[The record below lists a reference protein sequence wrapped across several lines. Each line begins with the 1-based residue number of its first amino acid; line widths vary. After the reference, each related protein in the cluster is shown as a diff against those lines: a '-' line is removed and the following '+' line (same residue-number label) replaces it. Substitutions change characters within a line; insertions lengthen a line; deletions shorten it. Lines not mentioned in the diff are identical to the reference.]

1 MKKVQRMLILLLF
14 VLLVVGFVPKTAQA
28 EETTAGKFILVAEAG
43 GKLVI
48 APEYI
53 TYTSEQTLGAALEA
67 SGHVFTGLDVGQVTA
82 IDGVTGN
89 YTRSDQ
95 NGGYDLTAPASSVT
109 HYCFSERPSSESKPT
124 EGMKQLMTAMADY
137 LTKEEDVRQAAKAAY
152 NNAYTSFVGIR
163 SEDARTLASELNKA
177 VSDYEVTLSG
187 TKHAVSFTD
196 GSKAYSAANYT
207 GISITA
213 VNAYGKQWEE
223 NGDNAD
229 GTLELP
235 AGSYTFRVSQDGLSV
250 SGQMEVSAAVTVSA
264 ALPETLW
271 LKQDSFRLS
280 GSYGAET
287 SEESKFSD
295 GEFQRGKWDGRKVT
309 VPVFDSFVGAVY
321 TYAEYDKDLLS
332 EVPTLTAVY
341 TMKNETADPVEKDIP
356 FESLNSG
363 AYSVLAAGSDGNTV
377 IYRLSS
383 LGTDG
388 YTYAQDYTVTFARIP
403 TLTSITVVGKE
414 DDGTV
419 VDQAATTAFD
429 GTVTE
434 YTYKVLDSIQSV
446 NVSAEPLLEGY
457 EITVNG
463 QSVENGVSV
472 DISGDTAITVTVSAK
487 GYSNTY
493 TLNIQPGQGRTLSFI
508 SDKAVTVEVVNS
520 NGVIMP
526 YTTHKETS
534 TKNRYKYTLVPG
546 ESYSYVATNN
556 TYYHIAD
563 DFSLEEVANSIIE
576 VNFADMEDWLT
587 ELAFGTGGKNGKYK
601 NTLPLNKTFAAVDHT
616 YQVSFVDT
624 EHLAYVWVTG
634 AEEDIDIQAIYQQV
648 FPSNLYHGKENR
660 ISLTSGLS
668 QGEQLKRF
676 LMDEN
681 PIENTVTIR
690 LTKEADGVRY
700 YQDYIVDFK
709 RTLTMKNL
717 TAKSDGISTI
727 LNQMDG
733 TLGFAPDVKEYF
745 VRVSMAAKELSLE
758 LACYKDKL
766 CYGEEAVGYRILVDG
781 EDVTEAGTAA
791 ISLDGTLD
799 TQTVVITVENDKAP
813 NGTSEYLLHIQ
824 KSPPVDVTFQIAPAT
839 ALLNIREELSGE
851 RMWPGEDGSFQLC
864 EDYSYPYALTEYG
877 YVSRSGTL
885 TVTRNDANQLVIL
898 DGQDQHVVTEKGSG
912 GAVTITWS
920 LEKAPVNGAIDTT
933 IVSPW
938 PNFRGNNSNNAV
950 TDAAVPNAAEDGT
963 LYWANQ
969 IGSGIDSDAVGS
981 PILVGD
987 DIITYASDKIFRVD
1001 RITGEILAE
1010 GTMDHKSSFS
1020 ITPPTYANGMVFVAL
1035 SNGCVQAFN
1044 AATLESLW
1052 IYNDPLGGQPNCP
1065 LAIRDGYL
1073 YTGFWNSET
1082 GDANFVCLSIT
1093 DEQPDKS
1100 KEEKCASWYYTAK
1113 GGYYWAG
1120 AYTASDFVLIGT
1132 DDGDNSCTSQT
1143 SRMLLLDAKTGKLLD
1158 SWNNLNGDIRS
1169 TVVYDSAT
1177 NAYYFTSKGGSFYG
1191 FQVSDRT
1198 MTSKWKVGLQN
1209 GVGGTPMSTCS
1220 PVVHNGRAYVGV
1232 SGAGQFS
1239 AYSGHN
1245 ITVIDLS
1252 SQSIAYSVTTQGYP
1266 QTSGLL
1272 TTAYEASSGYAYV
1285 YFFDNY
1291 TPGKLRAL
1299 RDRPGQTTVDYVT
1312 TEGSRT
1318 TAYALFTPTGDQ
1330 AQYAICSPIVDE
1342 YGTIYFKNDSAHL
1355 MAFGSAIEKIEVT
1368 QMPAKTN
1375 YIAGEKFDPAG
1386 MIVTATYANGLTRDI
1401 TSYVA
1406 SPQVGADQNLKY
1418 VPCREITL
1426 TEQDANF
1433 TIAFT
1438 HVMYH
1443 NQEDGT
1449 SMISGVATTIPN
1461 VTIQLTIG
1469 GGLLGDVDRNGTIEA
1484 ADAQMIL
1491 DYEAQLTQEE
1501 LLLVVSDVSG
1511 DEKIDSNDAV
1521 LIQQY
1526 LAGKFEKFPAED
1538 VLEETAEESQPTE

>member
-1 MKKVQRMLILLLF
+1 MRKYQRMLILLIS
-14 VLLVVGFVPKTAQA
+14 LLVVVGFLPTTAQA
-28 EETTAGKFILVAEAG
+28 EETAVGKFILVAEAG

-109 HYCFSERPSSESKPT
+109 HYCFSERPSSESKPS
-124 EGMKQLMTAMADY
+124 EGMKLLMTAMAEY
-137 LTKEEDVRQAAKAAY
+137 LTKDTDVQQAAKAAY
-152 NNAYTSFVGIR
+152 NEAYTSFVGII
-163 SEDARTLASELNKA
+163 SEDGRTLATELNKA
-177 VSDYEVTLSG
+177 VSDYENTLTG
-187 TKHAVSFTD
+187 TKYSVSFTD
-196 GSKAYSAANYT
+196 GSKAYSEANYT

-213 VNAYGKQWEE
+213 VNAYGKQWKDD
-223 NGDNAD
+223 GDGVLD
-229 GTLELP
+229 LP
-235 AGSYTFRVSQDGLSV
+235 QGSYTFRVSHDGLSF
-250 SGQMEVSAAVTVSA
+250 SGQVDVSSAATVSA
-264 ALPETLW
+264 ALPTQLW
-271 LKQDSFRLS
+271 LKQDTFRLS
-280 GSYGAET
+280 GSYGAEN

-295 GEFQRGKWDGRKVT
+295 GEFQLGSWDGRNVT

-321 TYAEYDKDLLS
+321 AYAEYDKEQLS
-332 EVPTLTAVY
+332 NVPTLTAVY
-341 TMKNETADPVEKDIP
+341 TMKNATEDAVEKVIP

-363 AYSVLAAGSDGNTV
+363 AYSVLSTGSDGNTV
-377 IYRLSS
+377 IFRLSS
-383 LGTDG
+383 EADDG
-388 YTYAQDYTVTFARIP
+388 YTYAQDYTVKFERIP
-403 TLTSITVVGKE
+403 TLRSITVVGTEK
-414 DDGTV
+414 DGTV

-429 GTVTE
+429 GILTE
-434 YTYKVLDSIQSV
+434 YTYKVLDTIQSV
-446 NVSAEPLLEGY
+446 TVSGQPLLEGY
-457 EITVNG
+457 TITVNG
-463 QSVENGVSV
+463 QDAKEGVKV
-472 DISGDTAITVTVSAK
+472 DITGNTVITMVVSAN

-493 TLNIQPGQGRTLSFI
+493 TLNIQPGQGKTLSFI
-508 SDKAVTVEVVNS
+508 SDKEVTFEVVNS

-526 YTTHKETS
+526 YTTHKETA

-546 ESYSYVATNN
+546 ETYSYVATNN

-587 ELAFGTGGKNGKYK
+587 ELAFGTSKAVKYK
-601 NTLPLNKTFAAVDHT
+601 NTLPLNKDFSTADHC
-616 YQVSFVDT
+616 YQVPFVDT
-624 EHLAYVWVTG
+624 EHLAYVWVTSTEME
-634 AEEDIDIQAIYQQV
+634 ADIQAIYNQV

-690 LTKEADGVRY
+690 LTKEEDGVSY
-700 YQDYIVDFK
+700 YQDYIVEFK
-709 RTLTMKNL
+709 RTLTLKNL
-717 TAKSDGISTI
+717 STKSDGISTV

-733 TLGFAPDVKEYF
+733 TLGFAPGINEYF
-745 VRVSMAAKELSLE
+745 VRVSMAAKQLALELSY
-758 LACYKDKL
+758 YKDNL

-781 EDVTEAGTAA
+781 AEVTESGTAN

-799 TQTVVITVENDKAP
+799 TQTVVIVVENDKAP
-813 NGTSEYLLHIQ
+813 TGTSEYLLHIQ
-824 KSPPVDVTFQIAPAT
+824 KSPPVDVTFQIAPEG

-877 YVSRSGTL
+877 YVSKSGTL
-885 TVTRNDANQLVIL
+885 KVTRNDANKLVVL
-898 DGQDQHVVTEKGSG
+898 DGQEQYVVTEQGSG
-912 GAVTITWS
+912 GAVTISWS
-920 LEKAPVNGAIDTT
+920 LAKAAINGAIDTT

-938 PNFRGNNSNNAV
+938 PNFRGNNNNNAV
-950 TDAAVPNAAEDGT
+950 TDVPIPNAAEDGT

-987 DIITYASDKIFRVD
+987 DIITYASDKLYRVD

-1082 GDANFVCLSIT
+1082 GNANFVCLSIT
-1093 DEQPDKS
+1093 DEQPGEA

-1120 AYTASDFVLIGT
+1120 AYTGSDFVLIGT

-1143 SRMLLLDAKTGKLLD
+1143 SRMLLLNAKTGKLLD
-1158 SWNNLNGDIRS
+1158 SWDNLNGDIRS

-1191 FQVSDRT
+1191 FQLSGHEMVNQWS
-1198 MTSKWKVGLQN
+1198 VGLKN

-1252 SQSIAYSVTTQGYP
+1252 SKSIAYSVPTQGYP

-1272 TTAYEASSGYAYV
+1272 TTAYEADSGYAYV

-1299 RDRPGQTTVDYVT
+1299 RDRPGQSTVDYVN

-1318 TAYALFTPTGDQ
+1318 TAYALFTPTGEH

-1355 MAFGSAIEKIEVT
+1355 MAFGSTIEKIEVT
-1368 QMPAKTN
+1368 QMPAKTT
-1375 YIAGEKFDPAG
+1375 YIAGEKFDPTG
-1386 MIVTATYANGLTRDI
+1386 MVVTATYANGMTRDI
-1401 TSYVA
+1401 TSYV
-1406 SPQVGADQNLKY
+1406 SYHQGALS
-1418 VPCREITL
+1418 
-1426 TEQDANF
+1426 EQDSNF
-1433 TIAFT
+1433 TISFT
-1438 HVMYH
+1438 HVLYH

-1449 SMISGVATTIPN
+1449 AMKSGVATTSPN
-1461 VTIQLTIG
+1461 VTITLTIG
-1469 GGLLGDVDRNGTIEA
+1469 GGLLGDVDSNGTIEA

-1491 DYEAQLTQEE
+1491 DYEAQLLDQE
-1501 LLLVVSDVSG
+1501 LILTVSDVSG
-1511 DEKIDSNDAV
+1511 DGVIDSNDAV

-1526 LAGKFEKFPAED
+1526 LAKKFEKFPAE
-1538 VLEETAEESQPTE
+1538 ETAEEPGEESQPTE

>member
-1 MKKVQRMLILLLF
+1 MKKVQRMLILLIA
-14 VLLVVGFVPKTAQA
+14 VLVAAGLLPATAMA
-28 EETTAGKFILVAEAG
+28 EENAAGKFILVAEAG

-53 TYTSEQTLGAALEA
+53 SYTTGQTVGEALEA
-67 SGHVFTGLDVGQVTA
+67 SGHTFIGLDVGQVTA

-95 NGGYDLTAPASSVT
+95 NGGYDLTTAASSVT
-109 HYCFSERPSSESKPT
+109 HYCFSERSSSQSKPT
-124 EGMKQLMTAMADY
+124 EGLKQLMTAMADY

-152 NNAYTSFVGIR
+152 SNAYTSFVGIQN
-163 SEDARTLASELNKA
+163 EDARTLASELNKA
-177 VSDYEVTLSG
+177 VSDYEGTLSG
-187 TKHAVSFTD
+187 TKYAVSFTD
-196 GSKAYSAANYT
+196 GSQAYSEKNYT

-213 VNAYGKQWEE
+213 VNTYGRQWEDD
-223 NGDNAD
+223 GD

-235 AGSYTFRVSQDGLSV
+235 EGSYTFRVACNGLSV
-250 SGQMEVSAAVTVSA
+250 SGEMQVTAAATVSA

-295 GEFQRGKWDGRKVT
+295 GEFQLGGWNGRSVT

-321 TYAEYDKDLLS
+321 TYAEYDKDLLP

-341 TMKNETADPVEKDIP
+341 TMNNATADPVEKDIP

-383 LGTDG
+383 LGDGG
-388 YTYAQDYTVTFARIP
+388 YTYAQDYTVTFERIP

-419 VDQAATTAFD
+419 VDQAATAAFD

-434 YTYKVLDSIQSV
+434 YTYKVLDTIQSV
-446 NVSAEPLLEGY
+446 TVTAEPLLEDY

-463 QSVENGVSV
+463 QAAEDGVSMV
-472 DISGDTAITVTVSAK
+472 ISGDTVITVTVSAN
-487 GYSNTY
+487 GYTNTY
-493 TLNIQPGQGRTLSFI
+493 TLDFQPGAGKNLTFVSEKEVTL
-508 SDKAVTVEVVNS
+508 KVVNS
-520 NGVIMP
+520 NGVTMP
-526 YTTHKETS
+526 YTAYKGTDKL
-534 TKNRYKYTLVPG
+534 NRYKYTLVPG
-546 ESYSYVATNN
+546 EPYSYVATYN

-563 DFSLEEVANSIIE
+563 EFKLEDVSDSKIE
-576 VNFADMEDWLT
+576 VNFSDVSDWLT
-587 ELAFGTGGKNGKYK
+587 ELAFGSGESSKYK
-601 NTLPLNKTFAAVDHT
+601 NTIPLKTEFSSSVHS
-616 YQVSFVDT
+616 YQVELVDT
-624 EHLAYVWVTG
+624 DYLTYVWAATTD
-634 AEEDIDIQAIYQQV
+634 EEAAIQAVYNQK
-648 FPSNLYHGKENR
+648 FGTSLYHNKPYTVEVDSGKSKGTQ
-660 ISLTSGLS
+660 I
-668 QGEQLKRF
+668 KRL
-676 LMDEN
+676 LMYKN
-681 PIENTVTIR
+681 PIENTVTLR
-690 LTKEADGVRY
+690 LMKEVDGVTCFQG
-700 YQDYIVDFK
+700 YQIDFLRK
-709 RTLTMKNL
+709 LTLQDL
-717 TAKSDGISTI
+717 SAKCDDSTVTLI
-727 LNQMDG
+727 QENG
-733 TLGFAPDVKEYF
+733 TVGFTPNVTSYNIT
-745 VRVSMAAKELSLE
+745 VSMAAQNLNLFFSRYTENT
-758 LACYKDKL
+758 
-766 CYGEEAVGYRILVDG
+766 CYGEEEVGYRIKVDG
-781 EDVTEAGTAA
+781 IDVTDAGGAL
-791 ISLDGTLD
+791 ISLSGDLN
-799 TQTVVITVENDKAP
+799 TQRVVISVENEKSP
-813 NGTSEYLLHIQ
+813 GGTTDYILNIL
-824 KSPPVDVTFQIAPAT
+824 KSPPVETNFVISPMH
-839 ALLNIREELSGE
+839 ALLNIHEVLSGE
-851 RMWPGEDGSFQLC
+851 RLWPDENGTYQLC
-864 EDYSYPYALTEYG
+864 EGYSYAYTLTEYG
-877 YVSRSGTL
+877 YVGKAGTL
-885 TVTRNDANQLVIL
+885 HVTRNDNKEL
-898 DGQDQHVVTEKGSG
+898 VVTDGNETYRVTEGDAG
-912 GAVTITWS
+912 GVVGITWS
-920 LEKAPVNGAIDTT
+920 LTKAAVNSSIDTS

-938 PNFRGNNSNNAV
+938 PNFRGNNNNNAV
-950 TDAAVPNAAEDGT
+950 TDAPIPVSAETGT

-987 DIITYASDKIFRVD
+987 DIITYASDKLYRVD

-1020 ITPPTYANGMVFVAL
+1020 ITPPTYAEGMVFVAL

-1044 AATLESLW
+1044 AETLESLW
-1052 IYNDPLGGQPNCP
+1052 IYSDPLGGQPNCP
-1065 LAIRDGYL
+1065 LTIEGGYL

-1082 GDANFVCLSIT
+1082 EHANFVCLSIT
-1093 DEQPDKS
+1093 DEQPDDAR
-1100 KEEKCASWYYTAK
+1100 EEKFASWYYTMK

-1120 AYTASDFVLIGT
+1120 AYVGDGYVLVGT
-1132 DDGDNSCTSQT
+1132 DDGDNTYISQT
-1143 SRMLLLDAKTGKLLD
+1143 SRLLLLDAKTGKLLD
-1158 SWNNLNGDIRS
+1158 SWDNLNGDIRS
-1169 TVVYDSAT
+1169 TIVYDSAT

-1191 FQVSDRT
+1191 FQISERK
-1198 MTSKWKVGLQN
+1198 MTNKWSVGLQN

-1245 ITVIDLS
+1245 ISVVDINS
-1252 SQSIAYSVTTQGYP
+1252 RAIAYRVPTQGYP

-1272 TTAYEASSGYAYV
+1272 STAYETESGYAYV
-1285 YFFDNY
+1285 YFFDNM
-1291 TPGKLRAL
+1291 TPGKLRIL
-1299 RDRPGQTTVDYVT
+1299 RDKAGQNYPDYVT
-1312 TEGSRT
+1312 TEGTNT
-1318 TAYALFTPTGDQ
+1318 TAYALFTPTGDH

-1368 QMPAKTN
+1368 QMPIKTN
-1375 YIAGEKFDPAG
+1375 YIAGEKFDPTG
-1386 MIVTATYANGLTRDI
+1386 MIVTATYANGMTRDI
-1401 TSYVA
+1401 TSYVT
-1406 SPQVGADQNLKY
+1406 SPQENTEQKGVIY

-1438 HVMYH
+1438 HVRYH

-1449 SMISGVATTIPN
+1449 SMKSGVATTIPN
-1461 VTIQLTIG
+1461 VTIRLTIG
-1469 GGLLGDVDRNGTIEA
+1469 GGLLGDVDSNGAIEA

-1491 DYEAQLTQEE
+1491 NQEAQLLQQE

-1511 DEKIDSNDAV
+1511 DGKIDSNDAV
-1521 LIQQY
+1521 LIRQY

-1538 VLEETAEESQPTE
+1538 VVAETAEESQPTE